1 MLAYPLTIG
10 YNTRMYDVLLRDLS
24 SRKKPIDVIVC
35 GLGFMGLGFV
45 SGVNSIEG
53 IRVPII
59 VSRRPQETVD
69 LLLKN
74 KIPSVIESGV
84 SAIKKNVQKGVISV
98 TDDLSIIKKYKCKVV
113 IEMTGTVDYGTE
125 VALKVIE
132 AGKHLITMNPE
143 LQATVGTKLKELAD
157 KKKLLVSDV
166 LGDQPGSLTRMIAQ
180 AKLMGF
186 EVVVAGNMK
195 RFMNESAT
203 QKEMQPWADAKGL
216 NVKQTTS
223 FTDGTKQS
231 IEMNLVANYF
241 GMSVKQRGMVGLKVE
256 NLSELLSSY
265 EFSNL
270 PKNGVVDFALGLN
283 LFPGIFIIAKHKDP
297 NQVKYL
303 KYLSL
308 GDGPY
313 YLLFEPY
320 HLCHLEVAQTIAKAV
335 LYNMPTIN
343 NSTHPTTVTTTV
355 AKRNLKKGERIDG
368 IGGDTVY
375 GVIDSIKYAKKAL
388 PVGLASGAIVLS
400 DIKKGS
406 AIQISDVVLP
416 VNSATVLLGLATA
429 PVKRRRSFLPFS
441 LHFPSFSPAIR

>member
-1 MLAYPLTIG
+1 
-10 YNTRMYDVLLRDLS
+10 MYDLLLRDLS

-45 SGVNSIEG
+45 SGSSSIPG
-53 IRVPII
+53 IRVPVVI
-59 VSRRPQETVD
+59 SRRPQETVE
-69 LLLKN
+69 LLMSHNIAATIENNISLVKN
-74 KIPSVIESGV
+74 NI
-84 SAIKKNVQKGVISV
+84 QKGVISV
-98 TDDLSIIKKYKCKVV
+98 TDDLSLIKKYKCEVV

-132 AGKHLITMNPE
+132 AGKHLVTMNPE

-157 KKKLLVSDV
+157 RKNLVVTDV

-195 RFMNESAT
+195 RFLNESAT
-203 QKEMQPWADAKGL
+203 QKEMQPWADSKGL

-231 IEMNLVANYF
+231 IEMNLVANHF
-241 GMSVKQRGMVGLKVE
+241 GMTVKERGMVGLKVE
-256 NLSELLSSY
+256 NLNELLVSY
-265 EFSNL
+265 DFSKL
-270 PKNGVVDFALGLN
+270 PKSGVVDYALGLN

-320 HLCHLEVAQTIAKAV
+320 HLCHLEVAQTIAKVV
-335 LYNMPTIN
+335 LYRLPTIN
-343 NSTHPTTVTTTV
+343 NSSTPTTITTTV
-355 AKRNLKKGERIDG
+355 AKRDIKKGEKIDG
-368 IGGDTVY
+368 IGGDMVY
-375 GVIDSIKYAKKAL
+375 GVIDSLKTTKKAL
-388 PVGLASGAIVLS
+388 PVGLAGGATALL
-400 DIKKGS
+400 DIKKGMP
-406 AIQISDVVLP
+406 IRLKDVVLP
-416 VNSATVLLGLATA
+416 TSPATVLLGM
-429 PVKRRRSFLPFS
+429 VKSPSPQKKSFLHFPI
-441 LHFPSFSPAIR
+441 HFPSFSPAVR

>member
-1 MLAYPLTIG
+1 
-10 YNTRMYDVLLRDLS
+10 
-24 SRKKPIDVIVC
+24 
-35 GLGFMGLGFV
+35 
-45 SGVNSIEG
+45 
-53 IRVPII
+53 
-59 VSRRPQETVD
+59 
-69 LLLKN
+69 
-74 KIPSVIESGV
+74 
-84 SAIKKNVQKGVISV
+84 
-98 TDDLSIIKKYKCKVV
+98 
-113 IEMTGTVDYGTE
+113 
-125 VALKVIE
+125 
-132 AGKHLITMNPE
+132 
-143 LQATVGTKLKELAD
+143 
-157 KKKLLVSDV
+157 
-166 LGDQPGSLTRMIAQ
+166 
-180 AKLMGF
+180 
-186 EVVVAGNMK
+186 
-195 RFMNESAT
+195 MNESAT

-216 NVKQTTS
+216 NVRQTTS

-256 NLSELLSSY
+256 NLNELLSSY
-265 EFSNL
+265 DFSKL

-343 NSTHPTTVTTTV
+343 NSTHPTTITTTV

-400 DIKKGS
+400 DIKKGN
-406 AIQISDVVLP
+406 AIQMSDVVLP
-416 VNSATVLLGLATA
+416 VNSATVLLGLATS

-441 LHFPSFSPAIR
+441 LHFPIFSPAIR